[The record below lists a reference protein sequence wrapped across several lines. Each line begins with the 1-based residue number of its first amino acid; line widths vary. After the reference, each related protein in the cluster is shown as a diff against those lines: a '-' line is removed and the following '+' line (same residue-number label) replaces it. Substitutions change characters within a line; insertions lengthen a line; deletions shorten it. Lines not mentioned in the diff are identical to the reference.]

1 MKHLNLLTICVTSVS
16 ILTACSV
23 AQDKF
28 DFSKKAPDE
37 FAVVTRAPLEMP
49 SSYELP
55 PPTPGVQRPQESSA
69 EEQAKQALFGDNDKT
84 KAVDQPSTGESILL
98 QRANAQ
104 ETPADIRAQVDAE
117 TQELADENVS
127 TFNRILGRVGKKTDA
142 SADTIDPVKERERLI
157 LEQQK

>member
-1 MKHLNLLTICVTSVS
+1 MKQLNLLTICVLSVS

-23 AQDKF
+23 AQEQF

-55 PPTPGVQRPQESSA
+55 PPNLGAERPQESSA
-69 EEQAKQALFGDNDKT
+69 EEQAKQALFGSSASD
-84 KAVDQPSTGESILL
+84 AVDQPSTGESILL

-104 ETPADIRAQVDAE
+104 DTPADIRAQVDAE
-117 TQELADENVS
+117 TQELADENLS
-127 TFNRILGRVGKKTDA
+127 TFNRILGKVGKKTDA
-142 SADTIDPVKERERLI
+142 PADTIDPVKERDRLI
-157 LEQQK
+157 LEQQQ